1 MCLAGESR
9 VARSLPPRDPVR
21 LPVLNRMSD
30 DDGTAPCIARC
41 IRTYWMGSIPSATES
56 SLDDVRFLFS
66 MSRQASIVLAS
77 TTPSKCTWYG
87 VKPSCAEPLLRGH
100 VCLLHPV
107 VGAAGRLCLGPLICD
122 DRRRLRDLK
131 GLALA
136 RAGALC
142 VVVRHAL
149 TLQASTIRPQVAMS
163 IFTLSWPFRWPTAM
177 GSTPSCVAVYVDH
190 EPYAAPTRASS
201 SLGKPECAVVAI
213 PKVGGCHPEC
223 RARGKRR
230 FNGHRITSTYS
241 VPPSG
246 SWKRCRGAAQ
256 AIALP
261 LDGPSSPSSK
271 HCQTNAADRHHEIIA
286 LCFQE
291 RIRSDPK
298 HFVGIAI
305 RQGTKN
311 NDHLDS
317 SNLVSD

>member
-1 MCLAGESR
+1 MHRACRPGPGAKRRGVLATDQAPPLESGGLVDGKYVTLMCLAGESR
-9 VARSLPPRDPVR
+9 VARSLPPQDPVR

-41 IRTYWMGSIPSATES
+41 IRTYWMGSIPSASES

-201 SLGKPECAVVAI
+201 SLGKPRVRRRRN
-213 PKVGGCHPEC
+213 PEG
-223 RARGKRR
+223 RW
-230 FNGHRITSTYS
+230 
-241 VPPSG
+241 VPS
-246 SWKRCRGAAQ
+246 
-256 AIALP
+256 
-261 LDGPSSPSSK
+261 
-271 HCQTNAADRHHEIIA
+271 
-286 LCFQE
+286 
-291 RIRSDPK
+291 
-298 HFVGIAI
+298 
-305 RQGTKN
+305 
-311 NDHLDS
+311 
-317 SNLVSD
+317 